1 MVVSDAEGPIGRV
14 SWGMTIDSLEGELS
28 PPEAAESRADAPGS
42 ITLARH
48 GEPALSR
55 RVRLHSAEY
64 RQWWATYEEGG
75 LRKDQTP
82 PELLKALAA
91 GAGVLLASTRRRAVE
106 SARAVVGDRD
116 LLTDSMFIEA
126 PLPPPRFP
134 SFLKFSPRT
143 WGVIARFWWWF
154 FDHHEGQETREQAKE
169 RARRAAEQLV
179 RLAEDG
185 RDVMVFAH
193 GFFNGMVGIELTR
206 QGWRCVKDQGFRYWS
221 VRRFERR

>member
-1 MVVSDAEGPIGRV
+1 
-14 SWGMTIDSLEGELS
+14 
-28 PPEAAESRADAPGS
+28 
-42 ITLARH
+42 
-48 GEPALSR
+48 
-55 RVRLHSAEY
+55 VRLHSAEY
-64 RQWWATYEEGG
+64 REWWATYEEGG
-75 LRKDQTP
+75 LRIDQSP

-91 GAGVLLASTRRRAVE
+91 GAGVVVASTRRRALE
-106 SARAVVGDRD
+106 SARAVIGERD
-116 LLTDSMFIEA
+116 LLTDPMFIEA

-134 SFLKFSPRT
+134 SYLKFSPRT

-154 FDHHEGQETREQAKE
+154 FDHHEGQETRDQAKE
-169 RARRAAEQLV
+169 RARRAAAQLV

-221 VRRFERR
+221 ARRFERR

>member
-1 MVVSDAEGPIGRV
+1 
-14 SWGMTIDSLEGELS
+14 MTIDSLEGASS
-28 PPEAAESRADAPGS
+28 PIEATGPDAGGSLAAAPGS

-64 RQWWATYEEGG
+64 REWWATYEEGG
-75 LRKDQTP
+75 LREDQTP

-91 GAGVLLASTRRRAVE
+91 GAGVVLASTRRRALE
-106 SARAVVGDRD
+106 SARAVVGERD
-116 LLTDSMFIEA
+116 LLTDPMFIEA

-134 SFLKFSPRT
+134 HYLRFSPRT

-154 FDHHEGQETREQAKE
+154 FDHHEGQETRDQAKA
-169 RARRAAEQLV
+169 RARRAAAQLV

-185 RDVMVFAH
+185 ADVMVFAH

-221 VRRFERR
+221 ARRFERR